1 MRFLAPARTAV
12 AAATFDR
19 PVFSPL
25 APWRGLLDGA
35 DWPGID
41 DLDARLSPLR
51 HATTG
56 RELHLV
62 DQAGCAL
69 DGQHYET
76 RIHAQGR
83 IATRTDNW
91 HDLFNALAWKR
102 LPAVKSALNA
112 RQVADIARYGAR
124 QRTRGQDAM
133 TQFDEAGAIVVLRDT
148 ALLASW
154 DAHDWQELF
163 LGQRQAWLDGT
174 ITLVIVGRAARTCA
188 GTGDVAGGENA
199 GDRCVAW
206 RCPGRGHR
214 HRRHRCAGRRGYRR
228 RRLAAR
234 SAGVAAL
241 ARVGHPGVARGT
253 ARHHVLSGCTLFPA
267 PACGPRLSATAVVA
281 GGLAGQAFR

>member
-1 MRFLAPARTAV
+1 MRFLAPARTDV
-12 AAATFDR
+12 AAATFDH

-51 HATTG
+51 HASTG

-83 IATRTDNW
+83 IATRTENW

-102 LPAVKSALNA
+102 LPAVKSALNS
-112 RQVADIARYGAR
+112 RQVADIARNGAR

-148 ALLASW
+148 ALLAPW

-174 ITLVIVGRAARTCA
+174 ITLVIVGHALHEHALAPAMWLVAKTLVIDASR
-188 GTGDVAGGENA
+188 GDVPAAAIDTDGIDARAGAAIDA
-199 GDRCVAW
+199 GDWLRDPPELRPLPVSGIPGW
-206 RCPGRGHR
+206 REARQDATFYRDAPCFRP
-214 HRRHRCAGRRGYRR
+214 RRAGRAYPPPRPWQ
-228 RRLAAR
+228 
-234 SAGVAAL
+234 AG
-241 ARVGHPGVARGT
+241 
-253 ARHHVLSGCTLFPA
+253 
-267 PACGPRLSATAVVA
+267 
-281 GGLAGQAFR
+281 

>member
-12 AAATFDR
+12 AAATFDH
-19 PVFSPL
+19 PVFSPMV
-25 APWRGLLDGA
+25 PWRGLLDGA

-83 IATRTDNW
+83 IATRTENW

-102 LPAVKSALNA
+102 LPAVKSALNS
-112 RQVADIARYGAR
+112 RQVADIARNGAR

-174 ITLVIVGRAARTCA
+174 ITLVVVGHALHEHALEPAMWLVAKTLVIDASR
-188 GTGDVAGGENA
+188 GDVPAAAIDTE
-199 GDRCVAW
+199 
-206 RCPGRGHR
+206 
-214 HRRHRCAGRRGYRR
+214 
-228 RRLAAR
+228 AR
-234 SAGVAAL
+234 SFANTKVRYAGAVPMCGV
-241 ARVGHPGVARGT
+241 VGDNE
-253 ARHHVLSGCTLFPA
+253 LFNYFA
-267 PACGPRLSATAVVA
+267 GYQVVA
-281 GGLAGQAFR
+281 QALGGVPMTSFPVNNFATIAPTLSSCETTFAA